1 MFNFSLNFNFQAVV
15 SHSVVN
21 DVSLKIS
28 NVCVGGLLRLSLTPL
43 LITKPLIGGFEVC
56 FLRPPQINFELGGS
70 VSAITDIPG

>member
-1 MFNFSLNFNFQAVV
+1 M
-15 SHSVVN
+15 VN

-28 NVCVGGLLRLSLTPL
+28 NVCVGGFLRLSLTPL

-56 FLRPPQINFELGGS
+56 FLRPPHIDYEIGGS

>member
-1 MFNFSLNFNFQAVV
+1 MV
-15 SHSVVN
+15 S

-28 NVCVGGLLRLSLTPL
+28 NVCVGGLLRLTLRPL

-56 FLRPPQINFELGGS
+56 FLRPPQVDYELGGS